1 MSYDSELDCA
11 VRAAGAAGA
20 ILREAFHDSR
30 VSGHFAD
37 HSELSPINRL
47 IVAEEGVPVERRYS
61 FPVGIFTRR

>member
-1 MSYDSELDCA
+1 
-11 VRAAGAAGA
+11 
-20 ILREAFHDSR
+20 